1 MNLNLTI
8 NKQVQRLKF
17 RLHNEYSMTRRH
29 VLVSKKT
36 KFFTNSFAVLK
47 ILLKDLNLLV
57 LLKVTSDTIP
67 IIMASHKDVFC
78 CKLLLDWTF
87 TVPVEGMSLFP
98 RLHLQHHQQ
107 TSLPILPKRND
118 TQIMHPKKSWKHP
131 CPGPHQINFYF
142 NTTIWNAW
150 GGKG

>member
-1 MNLNLTI
+1 
-8 NKQVQRLKF
+8 
-17 RLHNEYSMTRRH
+17 MTRRH

-98 RLHLQHHQQ
+98 CLHLQHHQQ

-118 TQIMHPKKSWKHP
+118 TQIMYPKKSWKHP
-131 CPGPHQINFYF
+131 CPDPHQREKITWIFVFKLLCGLKDLHKTLWGTRKKHENKNFSWLLF
-142 NTTIWNAW
+142 
-150 GGKG
+150 